1 MGGIEIRDNRVKLK
15 CKELKLDLL
24 ETLTILEQIE
34 KGSSGD

>member
-1 MGGIEIRDNRVKLK
+1 MGGIEIRDNRVELK

-34 KGSSGD
+34 KGSSSD